1 VGKSSR
7 AGGASGFASPRMS
20 IQALREPMGGHSQP
34 IALRWDARQRAAA
47 VFHWFSE
54 EKMATRPV
62 GNYEFAAKVFGGKS
76 GQREV
81 PTRASP
87 AEGP

>member
-1 VGKSSR
+1 
-7 AGGASGFASPRMS
+7 
-20 IQALREPMGGHSQP
+20 
-34 IALRWDARQRAAA
+34 
-47 VFHWFSE
+47 
-54 EKMATRPV
+54 MATRPV
-62 GNYEFAAKVFGGKS
+62 GNYEFAAKVFGGKL